1 MKTTNTCK
9 YSISFVVET
18 TLDQSTLFDIIQ
30 AYATDYLPEEAETY
44 DETLTS
50 DERTVWVRWLNEQK
64 EKLS

>member
-1 MKTTNTCK
+1 MKTTNTSK

-18 TLDQSTLFDIIQ
+18 TLDQSALLDIIQ

-50 DERTVWVRWLNEQK
+50 DERTVWVRWLNKTE
-64 EKLS
+64 E

>member
-18 TLDQSTLFDIIQ
+18 TLDQSTLF
-30 AYATDYLPEEAETY
+30 ATDYLPEEAETY